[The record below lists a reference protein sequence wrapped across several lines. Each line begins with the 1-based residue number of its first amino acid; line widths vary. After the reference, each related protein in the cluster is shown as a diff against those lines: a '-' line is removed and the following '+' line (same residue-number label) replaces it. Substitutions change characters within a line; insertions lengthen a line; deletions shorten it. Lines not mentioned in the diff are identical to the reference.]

1 MFWAKIYLFVM
12 VLMSLG
18 GFFLDSKNQR
28 TTSEFAL
35 NIISVAAPAILV
47 LAYIKPDLLVYRHS
61 LISLMGIT
69 VASNWITG
77 RMYLA
82 EMNEEAPHEEA
93 ANFWSMILGVFVLL
107 APAMWFGALA
117 YARG

>member
-1 MFWAKIYLFVM
+1 
-12 VLMSLG
+12 
-18 GFFLDSKNQR
+18 
-28 TTSEFAL
+28 
-35 NIISVAAPAILV
+35 
-47 LAYIKPDLLVYRHS
+47 
-61 LISLMGIT
+61 MGIT
-69 VASNWITG
+69 AASNWITG